1 MKKALAL
8 LMVVIMIFSMT
19 TGCSSKKDTGPIRIG
34 VIAPLSGGGTS
45 YGINIE
51 YGAKMAIDEINN
63 DGGINGRKLEMVV
76 VDDATNPS
84 EAVTAM
90 QKLVDQ
96 ENVDVVVGG
105 WGSSQVLAAIP
116 VNEKAEVPYIVVGGT
131 NAAIAS
137 VDNKWTF
144 QVIKADDLQ
153 AASLGD
159 AAIDD
164 LGLKNIAVIYDTN
177 DYGTGVKDGVVNRL
191 KELGV
196 TPVAIESYNSAD
208 TEFTAQLTKIAAA
221 KPDGI
226 ALCGTIPAAP
236 AIMIQARQLGID
248 ATFFGTGGLANDQ
261 LFILGGEA
269 AEGTV
274 LCTYYHKDTTPDA
287 TEFAEKV
294 AEIFANEKEVAQ
306 PLLMAWTY
314 RSITQILRPC
324 LEKAGTDKAALRD
337 AIQNWRGE
345 IMGFEG
351 ELYFGERH
359 NLVQPTVLMTVKDGG
374 WALYK

>member
-1 MKKALAL
+1 MKRVFAIVLVAL
-8 LMVVIMIFSMT
+8 MICSLV
-19 TGCSSKKDTGPIRIG
+19 TGCASKSDAGPIRIG

-45 YGINIE
+45 YGINIQ
-51 YGAKMAIDEINN
+51 YGAEMAINEINEA
-63 DGGINGRKLEMVV
+63 GGINGRKLEMVI

-96 ENVDVVVGG
+96 EEVDVVVGG

-116 VNEKAEVPYIVVGGT
+116 VNEKAGVPYIVVGGT

-137 VDNKWTF
+137 VENEWTF

-153 AASLGD
+153 AESLGD
-159 AAIDD
+159 AA
-164 LGLKNIAVIYDTN
+164 LNEMGLERIAVIYDTN
-177 DYGTGVKDGVVNRL
+177 DYGTGVKDGVVGRL
-191 KELGV
+191 EELGV

-208 TEFTAQLTKIAAA
+208 TEFTAQLTKIAEAS
-221 KPDGI
+221 PDGI
-226 ALCGTIPAAP
+226 AVCGTIPAAP
-236 AIMIQARQLGID
+236 AIMIQARRLGID

-274 LCTYYHKDTTPDA
+274 LCTYYHKDTTADSQ
-287 TEFAEKV
+287 EFAKKV
-294 AEIFANEKEVAQ
+294 AEVYADEAEVAQ

-337 AIQNWRGE
+337 AIQNWEGS

-351 ELYFGERH
+351 KLYFGERH
-359 NLVQPTVLMTVKDGG
+359 NLVQPTVLMKVEDGG
-374 WALYK
+374 WKLY

>member
-1 MKKALAL
+1 MKKVLAL
-8 LMVVIMIFSMT
+8 LLAVIMVCSLA
-19 TGCSSKKDTGPIRIG
+19 GCGSKSDSGPIKVG

-45 YGINIE
+45 YGINIQ
-51 YGAKMAIDEINN
+51 YGAQMAIDEINA
-63 DGGINGRKLEMVV
+63 DGGIKGRKLEMVI

-96 ENVDVVVGG
+96 EKVDVVVGG

-131 NAAIAS
+131 NAAIANK
-137 VDNKWTF
+137 DNEWTF
-144 QVIKADDLQ
+144 QVIKPDDLQ

-159 AAIDD
+159 AALNDM
-164 LGLKNIAVIYDTN
+164 GLKKIAVIYDTN

-208 TEFTAQLTKIAAA
+208 TEFTAQLTKIAEA

-226 ALCGTIPAAP
+226 AVCGTIPAAP

-261 LFILGGEA
+261 LFVLGGEA

-274 LCTYYHKDTTPDA
+274 LCTYYHKDTTADSA
-287 TEFAEKV
+287 EFANNV
-294 AEIFANEKEVAQ
+294 AKLFANEKEVAQ

-314 RSITQILRPC
+314 RAITQILRPC
-324 LEKAGTDKAALRD
+324 LETAGTDKAALRD
-337 AIQNWRGE
+337 AIQNWKGE
-345 IMGFEG
+345 VMGFEG

-359 NLVQPTVLMTVKDGG
+359 NLEQPTVLMTVKDSA
-374 WALYK
+374 WELYK

>member
-1 MKKALAL
+1 MKKVVAL
-8 LMVVIMIFSMT
+8 LLIFIIACSFTM
-19 TGCSSKKDTGPIRIG
+19 GCSRKADSGLIKVG

-45 YGINIE
+45 YGLNIQ
-51 YGAKMAIDEINN
+51 YGAKMAIDEINA
-63 DGGINGRKLEMVV
+63 DGGINGRKLEMVI

-96 ENVDVVVGG
+96 EKVDVVVGG

-116 VNEKAEVPYIVVGGT
+116 INEKAEVPYIVVGGT
-131 NAAIAS
+131 NAGIAS
-137 VDNKWTF
+137 VNNKWTF

-164 LGLKNIAVIYDTN
+164 MGLKNIAVIYDTN

-191 KELGV
+191 NERGI

-208 TEFTAQLTKIAAA
+208 TEFTAQLTKIAEA

-226 ALCGTIPAAP
+226 AVCGTIPAAP

-274 LCTYYHKDTTPDA
+274 LCTYYHKDTTPDSL
-287 TEFAEKV
+287 EFADMV
-294 AEIFANEKEVAQ
+294 AELFANEKEVAQ

-324 LEKAGTDKAALRD
+324 LEEAGTDNEALRD

-359 NLVQPTVLMTVKDGG
+359 NLEQPTVLMTVKDGA
-374 WALYK
+374 WELYK